1 MLISIL
7 TVLYILT
14 MVSSMTV
21 VYPKVVLTVVFIPTV
36 AYILSGLHPHSCLHI
51 LTIVSSLSD
60 YTVDPRLTG
69 PQLSESSD
77 YPEGKYLAH
86 AQTIPRGR
94 LVWRSPTLTERFGK
108 RSGYARLVAD

>member
-1 MLISIL
+1 M
-7 TVLYILT
+7 
-14 MVSSMTV
+14 
-21 VYPKVVLTVVFIPTV
+21 
-36 AYILSGLHPHSCLHI
+36 
-51 LTIVSSLSD
+51 LTISVLQRLKNVKWTELSLNPHKQSS